1 MNYEELIHAR
11 DAKTLNLG
19 QQPIGSVYKQLIDR
33 KYTNV
38 VKIKPSLV
46 NNCVFSGDI
55 DYECQINQTIKDRHQ
70 LHFTPISQD
79 DNVVALKVETGSFQ
93 TLESLLTT
101 NPAVVASPHFINDT
115 ISDVLGF
122 TEVLHTKKIYHV
134 CYAPSTVFTRNGSN
148 SVLFLSH
155 GSFYQNLKDR
165 NQLYGEF
172 AEYVAPEVL
181 NGGEI
186 DERTDIYSIGK
197 FIESL
202 FVVSSMPYQYKKIV
216 ARATQS
222 DPLKRYQTV
231 ADLRRDLSVR
241 SKLYKSLITLAAA
254 AVVALIALGIFWDL
268 TPTTTPVEFVKPV
281 PRQATDDLIDDGFD
295 PRTELGVVSADSA
308 GQLSPAEQKKQAEYQ
323 KKNEEIFRKQY
334 AVAAAKI
341 IDKVYN
347 KEYMGANEKKFI
359 AGSQST
365 LDELS
370 KLQTDLGNKAH
381 LTNTKSQKIAA
392 DVIEGITEQKM
403 DQMMGGQRIK

>member
-1 MNYEELIHAR
+1 
-11 DAKTLNLG
+11 
-19 QQPIGSVYKQLIDR
+19 
-33 KYTNV
+33 
-38 VKIKPSLV
+38 
-46 NNCVFSGDI
+46 
-55 DYECQINQTIKDRHQ
+55 
-70 LHFTPISQD
+70 
-79 DNVVALKVETGSFQ
+79 
-93 TLESLLTT
+93 
-101 NPAVVASPHFINDT
+101 
-115 ISDVLGF
+115 
-122 TEVLHTKKIYHV
+122 
-134 CYAPSTVFTRNGSN
+134 
-148 SVLFLSH
+148 
-155 GSFYQNLKDR
+155 
-165 NQLYGEF
+165 
-172 AEYVAPEVL
+172 VAPEVL

-341 IDKVYN
+341 INKVYN